1 MTDDDVRSFI
11 RNHTAVTA
19 PPLVPELKLHLA
31 TEITPLWQ
39 ATETWLSRQGI
50 EPPYWAFPWV
60 GGQALARFVLDHPA
74 YVRGQ
79 RVLDFGAGSGLVALA
94 AARCGA
100 EVTASDLDP
109 VAGAAIT
116 LNAALNDVAVEVAIE
131 DAIDREG
138 PWSVVL
144 AGDMFYE
151 RRLAERAWPW
161 LLRLAGQGVSVFLGD
176 PGRAF
181 LPSAGLLECARYSVP
196 TSKELE
202 DREVR
207 EVRVWRVSP

>member
-1 MTDDDVRSFI
+1 MTDSDAQAFI
-11 RNHTAVTA
+11 RAHTTIAS
-19 PPLVPELKLHLA
+19 PPLVPELALHLA

-39 ATETWLSRQGI
+39 ATEDWLAKQGI

-74 YVRGQ
+74 LVAGK

-100 EVTASDLDP
+100 DVMAADLDP
-109 VAGAAIT
+109 VAGAAIG
-116 LNAALNDVAVEVAIE
+116 LNASLNDVTIEVAIG
-131 DAIDREG
+131 DVIDRDG
-138 PWSVVL
+138 SWAVVL

-151 RRLAERAWPW
+151 RRLAARAWPW
-161 LLRLAGQGVSVFLGD
+161 LTRLAGQQVSVLLGD

-181 LPSAGLLECARYSVP
+181 LPPDGLVERARYSVP

-207 EVRVWRVSP
+207 EVRVWRVVN